1 MEDAKWV
8 RYAALG
14 GVLFVVCNI
23 VGAAMTGE
31 PPAPD
36 DSVAKITE
44 YLNDKGSA
52 LQAAQALAG
61 VGSVGLLWWFGSLWR
76 RMSDAENGRHRLSI
90 VSLGGLLLSGTL
102 FLASGAVS
110 AAASVRVEDLGDNA
124 ATFWVL
130 SGIFLAGSGFGL
142 TVHLGATSVLALR
155 TRLFPA
161 WIAYLGLAAAVGFLV
176 AGITGTT
183 TDAMGPMVIGLF
195 SFLAWSVWILAVSFT
210 MWRTPEP
217 AGAGDAVTATA

>member
-1 MEDAKWV
+1 MSERNWA

-14 GVLFVVCNI
+14 GVLFVVLNV
-23 VGAAMTGE
+23 VGAAITGS
-31 PPAPD
+31 PPAPN

-44 YLNDKGSA
+44 YLDDKGTA
-52 LQAAQALAG
+52 LQVAQALAG

-76 RMSDAENGRHRLSI
+76 RMSHAENGRHRLSV
-90 VSLGGLLLSGTL
+90 VSLAGLVVSAAL

-110 AAASVRVEDLGDNA
+110 TTASMRVENLGDNA

-130 SGIFLAGSGFGL
+130 TGVLLAGSGFGL
-142 TVHLGATSVLALR
+142 TAHLGATSILALR
-155 TRLFPA
+155 TRLLPKWVAF
-161 WIAYLGLAAAVGFLV
+161 LGLAAAVGFLV

-183 TDAMGPMVIGLF
+183 TDASGPMIVGLF
-195 SFLAWSVWILAVSFT
+195 SFLAWSVWILAVSVT

-217 AGAGDAVTATA
+217 DTVAP